1 MIYAANNKNIDFA
14 SDLICSGRII
24 IYPTD
29 TLYGFGVDATNTNSI
44 FQLNK
49 LKGRSLPLS
58 IILDSIDRIED
69 YAIFNQET
77 KFILEK
83 IFPGPYTALLKAK
96 NNNLSKL
103 VQNDSSLIGI
113 RVPNHYFPRKI
124 VKKINKPIITTSI
137 NKHGNKTLNKISLIK
152 NNFPNIDIFED
163 EKHIKSSGS
172 TIINFSKLPNEIVRQ
187 GDGLFPK

>member
-1 MIYAANNKNIDFA
+1 MIYTANKKYIDFA
-14 SDLICSGRII
+14 SDLINSGCII

-49 LKGRSLPLS
+49 LKGRCLPLS

-69 YAIFNQET
+69 YAILNEET

-103 VQNDSSLIGI
+103 VQNGSSLIGI
-113 RVPNHYFPRKI
+113 RIPNHYFPITI

-137 NKHGNKTLNKISLIK
+137 NKHGKETLDKIPNIK

-163 EKHIKSSGS
+163 PKYLKSSGS
-172 TIINFSKLPNEIVRQ
+172 TIINFSKSPNEIVRQ
-187 GDGLFPK
+187 GDGLFP